1 MVTLYT
7 LCLNWDCHPLVSRSP
22 GLLVS
27 NMTIHATRTI
37 KASEF
42 KAKCLR
48 LMDEVAAT
56 GEGITVTKRG
66 KPIGKFVPMETPQRP
81 PWGKYSSQL
90 KFAGDVMSPIDV
102 EWEADANPDRVLHP
116 C

>member
-1 MVTLYT
+1 
-7 LCLNWDCHPLVSRSP
+7 
-22 GLLVS
+22 
-27 NMTIHATRTI
+27 MTTHAPRTI

-56 GEGITVTKRG
+56 GESITVTKRG
-66 KPIGKFVPMETPQRP
+66 KPVGKFVPMETPQRP

-102 EWEADANPDRVLHP
+102 EWEAVANTDRVLHP

>member
-1 MVTLYT
+1 M
-7 LCLNWDCHPLVSRSP
+7 
-22 GLLVS
+22 
-27 NMTIHATRTI
+27 ATHESQMI

-56 GEGITVTKRG
+56 GEDITVTKRG
-66 KPIGKFVPMETPQRP
+66 KPIGKFVPMETPQHP

-90 KFAGDVMSPIDV
+90 KFAGDIMSPIDV
-102 EWEADANPDRVLHP
+102 EWEADSNPDRVLHP